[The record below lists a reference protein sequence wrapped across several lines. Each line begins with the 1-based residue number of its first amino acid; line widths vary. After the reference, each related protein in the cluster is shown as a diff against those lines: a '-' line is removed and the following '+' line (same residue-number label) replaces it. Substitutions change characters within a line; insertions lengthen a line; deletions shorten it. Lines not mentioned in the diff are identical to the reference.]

1 MKKKILCHSDM
12 EDNTTDII
20 DFGFIIEDSASV
32 TKCNVCKND
41 ECICDSKLLQQ

>member
-1 MKKKILCHSDM
+1 MLCRFDV

-20 DFGFIIEDSASV
+20 EFGIMIDESASV

-41 ECICDSKLLQQ
+41 ECICDSKLL